1 MKIHFTN
8 ASFLDLSLEAIDRIS
23 RAEENEYYPI
33 FCRTLGEGF
42 KWDYGEVWIR
52 DTIKPLLIKSDIN
65 YTTDERSE
73 IFARAPK
80 RASFA
85 YGEGFPGIAWEA
97 KKIVWF
103 SDFLHNK
110 QFIRS
115 KEAMKAGFKTC
126 CAIPVLAENYVD
138 AVILF
143 FSRKPLE
150 ENTKLNK
157 LLEILSSKIGTHIL
171 KKQLA
176 GLVENYREEASRNI
190 ELISKIFSLR
200 DPYTITHEIFV
211 KRLAVDIGK
220 KLEFSAK
227 QLQDLSFAATLHD
240 IGKIA
245 IPMEILSKPSK
256 LTVEELN
263 LVRTHVIAGYNI
275 IKDLKFSDDVKRM
288 VYEHHERLDGSGYP
302 QGLRGDQIFF
312 GSQLLAVTD
321 VVSAM
326 MENRPYRPAH
336 SKETVIEELTK
347 YSNIKYNPAIVDIA
361 LGLLNEYPQDYFKQ
375 RTLPSSS

>member
-1 MKIHFTN
+1 
-8 ASFLDLSLEAIDRIS
+8 
-23 RAEENEYYPI
+23 
-33 FCRTLGEGF
+33 
-42 KWDYGEVWIR
+42 
-52 DTIKPLLIKSDIN
+52 
-65 YTTDERSE
+65 
-73 IFARAPK
+73 
-80 RASFA
+80 
-85 YGEGFPGIAWEA
+85 
-97 KKIVWF
+97 
-103 SDFLHNK
+103 
-110 QFIRS
+110 
-115 KEAMKAGFKTC
+115 
-126 CAIPVLAENYVD
+126 
-138 AVILF
+138 
-143 FSRKPLE
+143 
-150 ENTKLNK
+150 
-157 LLEILSSKIGTHIL
+157 
-171 KKQLA
+171 
-176 GLVENYREEASRNI
+176 
-190 ELISKIFSLR
+190 
-200 DPYTITHEIFV
+200 
-211 KRLAVDIGK
+211 
-220 KLEFSAK
+220 
-227 QLQDLSFAATLHD
+227 
-240 IGKIA
+240 
-245 IPMEILSKPSK
+245 MEILSKPSK